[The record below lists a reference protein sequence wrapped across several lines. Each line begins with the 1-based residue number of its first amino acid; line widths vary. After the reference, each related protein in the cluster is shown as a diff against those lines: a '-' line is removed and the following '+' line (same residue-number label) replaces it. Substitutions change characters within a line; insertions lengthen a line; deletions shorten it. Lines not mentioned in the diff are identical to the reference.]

1 MSTSRNMKLKILITV
16 LCLLSCSAK
25 TTYTTS
31 IQWQFQT
38 INYEKPFKLTV
49 DKFTK
54 NDAYCFTE
62 AIPYAVA
69 IGKTNAQDLPKKLS
83 VLLYCDNNLYH
94 VGQIL
99 KIQPIIDPTKN
110 TTLNPLYLVRDTLI
124 NGQKV
129 KFLIGTENLVI
140 WGKVVKDK

>member
-1 MSTSRNMKLKILITV
+1 MKLKILITV

-31 IQWQFQT
+31 TQLKFQT
-38 INYEKPFKLTV
+38 INYEKPFQLTV

-110 TTLNPLYLVRDTLI
+110 TALNPLYLVRDTLI
-124 NGQKV
+124 NGQKIIYL
-129 KFLIGTENLVI
+129 KKRLMNL
-140 WGKVVKDK
+140 